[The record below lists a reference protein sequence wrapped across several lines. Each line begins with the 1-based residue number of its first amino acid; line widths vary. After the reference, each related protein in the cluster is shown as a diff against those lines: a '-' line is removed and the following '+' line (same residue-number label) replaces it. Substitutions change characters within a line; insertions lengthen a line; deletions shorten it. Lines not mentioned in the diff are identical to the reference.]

1 MCDFLKFMMGGGFL
15 IFYLYKFFVM
25 NDNCCFFMILYDFNL
40 LVYLSKKVL
49 FIVQDIGYLF
59 KNMGYLENRR

>member
-1 MCDFLKFMMGGGFL
+1 MKIDNYIWEVIFECVSDFLKFMMGGGFL

-49 FIVQDIGYLF
+49 FIV
-59 KNMGYLENRR
+59 